1 MYSAANI
8 NINVH
13 VDCNDLTWWDLEYDV
28 PYGYLVAGSK
38 DKTVTCKTVTC
49 NDMYTQI
56 ICLMQLASA
65 EPVS

>member
-28 PYGYLVAGSK
+28 RYGYLVAGSK
-38 DKTVTCKTVTC
+38 DKTVTC